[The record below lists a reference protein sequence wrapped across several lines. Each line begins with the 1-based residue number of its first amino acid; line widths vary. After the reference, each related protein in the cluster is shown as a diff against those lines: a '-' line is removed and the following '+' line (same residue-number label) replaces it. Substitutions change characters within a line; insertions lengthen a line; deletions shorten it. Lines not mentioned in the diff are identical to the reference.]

1 MVLGRE
7 TGENLYTVEIGRK
20 FQIAPIYSKQAEIPK
35 TRKWPL
41 KNIVLSD
48 NQPLECGFG
57 PNWKKKP
64 VVLCCKTGVK

>member
-7 TGENLYTVEIGRK
+7 TGENLYTVEIGRR

-35 TRKWPL
+35 TQKWPL

-48 NQPLECGFG
+48 NQPLEWGFG
-57 PNWKKKP
+57 PNWEKNHM
-64 VVLCCKTGVK
+64 VLCRKTDVK